1 MKAKKTKTM
10 HNVYDSIS
18 RLTDATHLEVQYF
31 LPQAKAWLPNKSDP
45 LLVDMDSVAVGLLVT
60 AVDSLLFVPQA
71 SKNWTQ

>member
-1 MKAKKTKTM
+1 MKAKKIKTM

-31 LPQAKAWLPNKSDP
+31 LPQAKAWLPHKSDP
-45 LLVDMDSVAVGLLVT
+45 MLVDMDSVAVGLLVT
-60 AVDSLLFVPQA
+60 AVDNLLFVPQ

>member
-31 LPQAKAWLPNKSDP
+31 LPQAKAWLANESDP
-45 LLVDMDSVAVGLLVT
+45 LLVNMDSVAVGLLVS
-60 AVDSLLFVPQA
+60 AVDSLLFVPQ
-71 SKNWTQ
+71 SKVWTQ

>member
-31 LPQAKAWLPNKSDP
+31 LPQAKAWLPNDIDP
-45 LLVDMDSVAVGLLVT
+45 LLVDMDSVAVGLLFN
-60 AVDSLLFVPQA
+60 AVDSLLFVPQ
-71 SKNWTQ
+71 SKEWKQ